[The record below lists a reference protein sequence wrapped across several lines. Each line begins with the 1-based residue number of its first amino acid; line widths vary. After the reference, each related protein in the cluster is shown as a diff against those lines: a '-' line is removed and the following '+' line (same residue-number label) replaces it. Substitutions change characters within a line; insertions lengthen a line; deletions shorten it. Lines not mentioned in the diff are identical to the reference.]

1 MFLWQFITGLGEIGL
16 LRGRAM
22 ITIDAAA
29 LISDPDVAGSRAP
42 RGAFWTNCP
51 ETRRRVNLVYVI
63 IPQYIM
69 GHNVPALKGPR
80 MRPPLFALTAALLIL
95 AVGGCGEEIRDTSP
109 VVQRQIQAAEALFG
123 LEMTPGE
130 RDLMMED
137 LTDQRDSYAA
147 LRQNIPGNS
156 LQPALR
162 FDPQL
167 AWAEKP
173 SGNRTPPTPGDD
185 LAIWGDPGPVARPAH
200 LESLA
205 FANLSQLG
213 KLIRQRQVSCL
224 ELTELALARL
234 EKYGPELECVITL
247 TAERARDRARDLDR
261 MLDRGEYLG
270 PLHGIPYGAK
280 DLLAV
285 KGAPTT
291 WGAAP
296 YQDQVIDETATVVRK
311 LDQAGAVLVAKLT
324 LGALAWGDVW
334 YGGKTRNPWNLEE
347 GSSGSSAGP
356 ASAVAAGL
364 VPFAIGTETWGS
376 IVSPSTRCGVTGLR
390 PTFGRVSR
398 AGAMALSWSMD
409 KIGPIARS
417 VGDCALVFDAI
428 RGTDGRDPTTVDLP
442 FPYRHDQTL
451 AGLRIGYLKSA
462 FDEDYPGHELDQE
475 VLRTLR
481 YQGVDLVPIEF
492 PLEQMGINPSD
503 LAFILSAEAGAAF
516 QDLTL
521 SGRDDEL
528 VQQVRYAWPNVFRTS
543 QFIPAVEYIQANRH
557 RTRLMGM
564 MVDVF
569 REVDVYLTPSLSGD
583 SLLIT
588 NLTGHPQVVVPAGFT
603 DEDSPHSI
611 SFVGRLYDEATLLTV
626 ARAYQERTSWHK
638 KTPPGF

>member
-1 MFLWQFITGLGEIGL
+1 MKHILF
-16 LRGRAM
+16 AS
-22 ITIDAAA
+22 AAA
-29 LISDPDVAGSRAP
+29 LL
-42 RGAFWTNCP
+42 FWS
-51 ETRRRVNLVYVI
+51 LS
-63 IPQYIM
+63 
-69 GHNVPALKGPR
+69 
-80 MRPPLFALTAALLIL
+80 
-95 AVGGCGEEIRDTSP
+95 GCGEEIRDTGP
-109 VVQRQIQAAEALFG
+109 LVQRQVQAAEVVFG
-123 LEMTPGE
+123 LELTPQE

-137 LTDQRDSYAA
+137 LSDQRVSYAA
-147 LRQNIPGNS
+147 MRQNIPGNS
-156 LQPALR
+156 VRPALR

-167 AWAEKP
+167 AWA
-173 SGNRTPPTPGDD
+173 GNSLAYNNIPDTEND
-185 LAIWGDPGPVARPAH
+185 LAVWGDPGPVRRPAR

-205 FANLSQLG
+205 FASLPELG

-234 EKYGPELECVITL
+234 EEFGPILECVITL
-247 TAERARDRARDLDR
+247 TGERARTRARELDR

-270 PLHGIPYGAK
+270 PLHGIPFGAK

-285 KGAPTT
+285 KGGPTT
-291 WGAAP
+291 WGATP
-296 YQDQVIDETATVVRK
+296 YQDQVIDDTATVVRK

-334 YGGKTRNPWNLEE
+334 FGGRTRNPWNLEE
-347 GSSGSSAGP
+347 GSSGSSAGS
-356 ASAVAAGL
+356 ASSVAAGL

-376 IVSPSTRCGVTGLR
+376 IVSPCTRCGVTGLR

-417 VGDCALVFDAI
+417 AVDCAVVFDVI
-428 RGTDGRDPTTVDLP
+428 RGPDRRDPTTVDLP
-442 FPYRHDQTL
+442 FPFRHDQTL
-451 AGLRIGYLKSA
+451 ESVRIGYLKSA
-462 FDEDYPGHELDQE
+462 FEEEYPGRELDHE
-475 VLRTLR
+475 ALRQLR
-481 YQGVDLVPIEF
+481 YLGVDLVPIEF
-492 PLEQMGINPSD
+492 PLAEMGVNPMD
-503 LAFILSAEAGAAF
+503 LALILSAEAAAAF

-528 VQQVRYAWPNVFRTS
+528 VRQVRFAWPNVFRTA

-557 RTRLMGM
+557 RTLLMEM
-564 MVDVF
+564 MIDVF

-611 SFVGRLYDEATLLTV
+611 SFVGRLHDEATLLTV
-626 ARAYQERTSWHK
+626 ARIFQERTSWHK

>member
-1 MFLWQFITGLGEIGL
+1 MKSIL
-16 LRGRAM
+16 LA
-22 ITIDAAA
+22 
-29 LISDPDVAGSRAP
+29 VAVLP
-42 RGAFWTNCP
+42 
-51 ETRRRVNLVYVI
+51 
-63 IPQYIM
+63 
-69 GHNVPALKGPR
+69 
-80 MRPPLFALTAALLIL
+80 LIL
-95 AVGGCGEEIRDTSP
+95 AFSGCGEEIRDTQP
-109 VVQRQIQAAEALFG
+109 LVQRQVQAAETVFG
-123 LEMTPGE
+123 LEMTPTE

-137 LTDQRDSYAA
+137 LADQRNSYASM
-147 LRQNIPGNS
+147 RRNIPDNS
-156 LQPALR
+156 IRPALR

-167 AWAEKP
+167 AWA
-173 SGNRTPPTPGDD
+173 GRTHARRNEAAAANE
-185 LAIWGDPGPVARPAH
+185 LAVWGDPGPVKRPAR

-205 FANLSQLG
+205 FAEVAELG
-213 KLIRQRQVSCL
+213 KLIRQQQVSCL

-234 EKYGPELECVITL
+234 EEFGPTLECVITL
-247 TAERARDRARDLDR
+247 LPERARQRARELDH

-291 WGAAP
+291 WGATP
-296 YQDQVIDETATVVRK
+296 YRDQVIDETATVVRK

-334 YGGKTRNPWNLEE
+334 FDGRTRNPWNLEE
-347 GSSGSSAGP
+347 GSSGSSAGS

-376 IVSPSTRCGVTGLR
+376 IVSPCTRCGVTGLR

-409 KIGPIARS
+409 KIGPITRS
-417 VGDCALVFDAI
+417 AGDCAMVFDAI
-428 RGTDGRDPTTVDLP
+428 LGPDGRDPTAVDMP

-451 AGLRIGYLKSA
+451 DGLRIGYLKNA
-462 FDEDYPGHELDQE
+462 FDEDYPGRELDHE
-475 VLRTLR
+475 ALRALR
-481 YQGVDLVPIEF
+481 FQGVDLVSIEF
-492 PLEQMGINPSD
+492 PLEEMGIDPAD
-503 LAFILSAEAGAAF
+503 LAIILSAEAGAAF

-528 VQQVRYAWPNVFRTS
+528 VRQVRFAWPNVFRTA
-543 QFIPAVEYIQANRH
+543 QFIPAVEYIQANRQ
-557 RTRLMGM
+557 RTRLMEM
-564 MVDVF
+564 MIDVF
-569 REVDVYLTPSLSGD
+569 REVDVYITPSLAGD

-603 DEDSPHSI
+603 DDDSPHSI
-611 SFVGRLYDEATLLTV
+611 SFVGRLHDEATLLAV
-626 ARAYQERTSWHK
+626 ARTYQERTSWHK

>member
-1 MFLWQFITGLGEIGL
+1 MRL
-16 LRGRAM
+16 LF
-22 ITIDAAA
+22 
-29 LISDPDVAGSRAP
+29 SVA
-42 RGAFWTNCP
+42 TC
-51 ETRRRVNLVYVI
+51 
-63 IPQYIM
+63 
-69 GHNVPALKGPR
+69 
-80 MRPPLFALTAALLIL
+80 ALLMM
-95 AVGGCGEEIRDTSP
+95 AFSGCGEESRDS
-109 VVQRQIQAAEALFG
+109 EALG
-123 LEMTPGE
+123 QSQVKSAETVLGWEMTPNE
-130 RDLMMED
+130 RDLMMDD
-137 LTDQRDSYAA
+137 LVDQRDSYAA
-147 LRQNIPGNS
+147 LRGNIPDNGVR
-156 LQPALR
+156 PALR

-167 AWAEKP
+167 AWAAKP
-173 SGNRTPPTPGDD
+173 HARRNNPPPANK
-185 LAIWGDPGPVARPAH
+185 LAVWGDPGPVTRPAR

-205 FANLSQLG
+205 FADIATLG

-234 EKYGPELECVITL
+234 EEFGPRLECVITL
-247 TAERARDRARDLDR
+247 TDEKARARARELDR

-285 KGAPTT
+285 QGAPTT
-291 WGAAP
+291 WGATP
-296 YQDQVIDETATVVRK
+296 FQDQVIDETATVVRK

-334 YGGKTRNPWNLEE
+334 FGGTTRNPWNREE
-347 GSSGSSAGP
+347 GSSGSSAGS
-356 ASAVAAGL
+356 AAAVAAGL
-364 VPFAIGTETWGS
+364 VTFAIGTETWGS

-409 KIGPIARS
+409 KIGPISRS
-417 VGDCALVFDAI
+417 VGDCAVVFDAI
-428 RGTDGRDPTTVDLP
+428 RGPDPRDPTTVDMP

-462 FDEDYPGHELDQE
+462 FDEEYDGRELDHE
-475 VLRTLR
+475 ALRILR

-492 PLEQMGINPSD
+492 PLEEMGVDPMD
-503 LAFILSAEAGAAF
+503 LAIILSAEAAAAF

-528 VQQVRYAWPNVFRTS
+528 VRQVRFAWPNVFRTA

-557 RTRLMGM
+557 RTGLMEM
-564 MVDVF
+564 MSVVF
-569 REVDVYLTPSLSGD
+569 REVDVYLTPSLEGE
-583 SLLIT
+583 SLLVT
-588 NLTGHPQVVVPAGFT
+588 NLTGHPQVVLPAGFS

-611 SFVGRLYDEATLLTV
+611 SFVGRLHDEATLLAV
-626 ARAYQERTSWHK
+626 ARAFQERTSWHK

>member
-1 MFLWQFITGLGEIGL
+1 MKSILFVL
-16 LRGRAM
+16 
-22 ITIDAAA
+22 AAF
-29 LISDPDVAGSRAP
+29 P
-42 RGAFWTNCP
+42 
-51 ETRRRVNLVYVI
+51 
-63 IPQYIM
+63 
-69 GHNVPALKGPR
+69 
-80 MRPPLFALTAALLIL
+80 LIL
-95 AVGGCGEEIRDTSP
+95 ALSGCGEEIRDTKTLG
-109 VVQRQIQAAEALFG
+109 QDQIQAAETVFG
-123 LEMTPGE
+123 LEMTPNE
-130 RDLMMED
+130 RDMMIDD
-137 LTDQRDSYAA
+137 LADQRNSYDAM
-147 LRQNIPGNS
+147 RQNIPDNS
-156 LQPALR
+156 VQPALR

-167 AWAEKP
+167 AWAARLYAKLNEAAAT
-173 SGNRTPPTPGDD
+173 NE
-185 LAIWGDPGPVARPAH
+185 LAVWGDPGPVKRPAR

-205 FANLSQLG
+205 FASVAELG

-234 EKYGPELECVITL
+234 EKFGPDLECVITL
-247 TAERARDRARDLDR
+247 LPERARQKAREMDG

-291 WGAAP
+291 WGATP
-296 YQDQVIDETATVVRK
+296 YQDQVINETATVVRN

-334 YGGKTRNPWNLEE
+334 FGGQTRNPWNLEE
-347 GSSGSSAGP
+347 GSSGSSAGS

-376 IVSPSTRCGVTGLR
+376 IVSPATRCGVTGLR

-409 KIGPIARS
+409 KIGPLARS
-417 VGDCALVFDAI
+417 VGDCAMVFDVI
-428 RGTDGRDPTTVDLP
+428 RGPDRRDPTTVDAP

-451 AGLRIGYLKSA
+451 DGLRIGYLKSA
-462 FDEDYPGHELDQE
+462 FDEDYSGRELDHE
-475 VLRTLR
+475 AMRELR
-481 YQGVDLVPIEF
+481 YLGVDLVPIEF
-492 PLEQMGINPSD
+492 PLEEMGIDPAN
-503 LAFILSAEAGAAF
+503 LAIILSAEAGAAF

-528 VQQVRYAWPNVFRTS
+528 VRQVRYAWPNVFRTA
-543 QFIPAVEYIQANRH
+543 QFIPAVEYIQANRQ
-557 RTRLMGM
+557 RTLLMEM
-564 MVDVF
+564 MIDVF
-569 REVDVYLTPSLSGD
+569 REVDVYITPSLSGD

-588 NLTGHPQVVVPAGFT
+588 NLTGHPQVVVPVGFT

-611 SFVGRLYDEATLLTV
+611 SFVGALHDEATLLAV
-626 ARAYQERTSWHK
+626 ARTYQDHTSWHI